1 MKLGLNLNNFADM
14 RPERSRGTSSSRQN
28 PVSSKDSGGQSQDA
42 ASFKSELKSK
52 SSYSDS
58 QAKHKDITQ
67 KTDSQKSNVQ
77 KSSAKPHRDLAG
89 QSDASKDGL
98 DRAEVS
104 QSISSQSANGE
115 VSQRSAEYS
124 QQNFAEKP
132 MGAPG
137 PGIEGPAMGA
147 SPVDVER
154 VIPENKVTVAATG
167 PEKVDSRA
175 VDNLTR
181 RVAWQ
186 RFLQKMKSELDVSAE
201 EILVA
206 FGSLTQAE
214 LSMPPEKNI
223 DKLVASLNLDPEQS
237 KVATQLFTNLME
249 KTGSRPLA
257 QELQTSG
264 RDIDLTVMSQRE
276 QDQKKMSSALEKMNE
291 TFFMKPKLPPQKEG
305 MATTLTEKELQALQ
319 AMRPDQPLRE
329 VSLQSGEAVQPN
341 LLERMSAVSE
351 DEGKRILAQLAQQ
364 NAAKAAHG
372 EDSGEVS
379 ETSEDSDRESALS
392 ALMAKLN
399 GTSSQASAVSA
410 PQAPVSASVS
420 KAPAEDTLT
429 QLFKK
434 SIQSVGSGE
443 ATGKPHS
450 DKGGSENLDQ
460 NGNFQSEAGLASASI
475 AGASAISQ
483 KSGEFD
489 QALNEIQL
497 GLDPKDG
504 SVERLT
510 SEDLIQKTQVMI
522 RDGGGDVKVILQ
534 PEGLGEVAMKVSVNG
549 DKVNVEMIT
558 ESDAAKK
565 ILEKGMADLKH
576 HLQASQL
583 NLESIKVDT
592 ASNMGQQLEQQY
604 QDAQRQQAFNFM
616 QEFRQDNQQF
626 RQGFMD
632 QPSARNYRSQSDAQA
647 PEVTSTPPAKGAQGR
662 RLNLVA

>member
-1 MKLGLNLNNFADM
+1 VELGLNLNNFADM
-14 RPERSRGTSSSRQN
+14 RPERSKGTSSSRQN
-28 PVSSKDSGGQSQDA
+28 PVSSKDSGNQSQDA

-52 SSYSDS
+52 STYSDS
-58 QAKHKDITQ
+58 QGKQKDVAQ
-67 KTDSQKSNVQ
+67 KSNSQKSNV
-77 KSSAKPHRDLAG
+77 R
-89 QSDASKDGL
+89 SDAPTDGGNQ
-98 DRAEVS
+98 AEVS
-104 QSISSQSANGE
+104 QSVNSQSANGE
-115 VSQRSAEYS
+115 VSQQSAEYS

-132 MGAPG
+132 MGVPG
-137 PGIEGPAMGA
+137 PGIDGPAMGV

-214 LSMPPEKNI
+214 LAMPPEKNI

-276 QDQKKMSSALEKMNE
+276 QDQRKMSSALEKMNE
-291 TFFMKPKLPPQKEG
+291 TFFMKPKIPQQKEG

-364 NAAKAAHG
+364 NAAKAAQG

-379 ETSEDSDRESALS
+379 ETSENSDQEGALS

-399 GTSSQASAVSA
+399 GSANPASAVST

-420 KAPAEDTLT
+420 KAPTEDTLT

-475 AGASAISQ
+475 AGASAIAQ

-489 QALNEIQL
+489 QVMNEIQL

-549 DKVNVEMIT
+549 DKVNVEMVT

-592 ASNMGQQLEQQY
+592 ASNMGQQLEQQF

-647 PEVTSTPPAKGAQGR
+647 PEVSSTPPAKGAQGR